1 MRFELSEDQALLRS
15 STRDYFSKDAPLE
28 RSRRIMEHD
37 ARGFEAPQWRL
48 LADMGYVGLTVPAEQ
63 GGQGLG
69 AIELAV
75 VCEEAG
81 RVCLP
86 GPLLDAVLAAD
97 LLARAGGHDALLA
110 DVCAGTKVVTMA
122 RLDAPFAGPADG
134 GPRVVGGTLRG
145 SKHFVPF
152 AASADALLVT
162 TADGVHLAAAPFAVT
177 PTPTLDLAQRFG
189 TVAFE
194 HAVTRVGAVDLLE
207 RTDRLAAIGAAATLL
222 GLMGRSLE
230 MTLEYVNTR
239 SAFQRPIGA
248 FQALQHRL
256 ADMLLRTESTRSA
269 VYRAAWCLDANDPE
283 ASLACAIAK
292 AYAGDSARLVCG
304 ETIQMHGGIGFT
316 WELDAHVFFK
326 RAKTFEQ
333 FYGSTEEQLE
343 RALAAAGY

>member
-15 STRDYFSKDAPLE
+15 STRDYFTKDAPLE

-37 ARGFEAPQWRL
+37 ARGFEAPQWRQ
-48 LADMGYVGLTVPAEQ
+48 LADMGYIGLTVPADK

-69 AIELAV
+69 AVELAI

-97 LLARAGGHDALLA
+97 LLARSGRDDALLA
-110 DVCAGTKVVTMA
+110 DLCAGTKVVTIA
-122 RLDAPFAGPADG
+122 RRDAPFAGRSG
-134 GPRVVGGTLRG
+134 GGSRVEGGTLRG
-145 SKHFVPF
+145 RKFFVPF

-162 TADGVHLAAAPFAVT
+162 TPDGVHLVAGPFDVT

-194 HAVTRVGAVDLLE
+194 HAATPVGGVDLLE
-207 RTDRLAAIGAAATLL
+207 RTDRLAAVGAAATLL
-222 GLMGRSLE
+222 GLMARSLE
-230 MTLEYVNTR
+230 MTLEYVNAR

-283 ASLACAIAK
+283 AILACATAK

-316 WELDAHVFFK
+316 WEVDVHVFFK
-326 RAKTFEQ
+326 RATTFEQ